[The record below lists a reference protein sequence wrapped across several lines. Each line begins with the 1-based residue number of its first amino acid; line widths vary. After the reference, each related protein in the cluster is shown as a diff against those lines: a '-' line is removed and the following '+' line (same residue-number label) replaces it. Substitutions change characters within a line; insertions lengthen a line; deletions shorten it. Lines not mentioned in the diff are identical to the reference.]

1 MKNKN
6 KMKFAQGTKEW
17 ASSTLNIQTGCEND
31 CKYCYAKCK
40 AVRFKR
46 ATPESWGSKIVPHKS
61 AASCRKLKGRVMF
74 PSTHDIMPDNIDACL
89 VTIKELLQAGHSLLI
104 VSKPRLGCIKQ
115 LCAELEPYKA
125 QILFRFTMG
134 SADDTVLKYWE
145 PGAPGF
151 AERLL
156 ALAYA
161 YGQGFSTSVSME
173 PMLDFD
179 PGAVIAAVRPFVTDK
194 IWLGKINRLRQ
205 ILAVNCPGD
214 RDALKR
220 ADALIASQDDAYI
233 NRLYMTYKGDPL
245 IAWKD
250 SIKKVVGIDRP
261 TVAGLDI

>member
-1 MKNKN
+1 MKNN
-6 KMKFAQGTKEW
+6 NEIKFAQGTKEW
-17 ASSTLNIQTGCEND
+17 ASTTLNIQTGCKND
-31 CKYCYAKCK
+31 CKYCYAKCM
-40 AVRFKR
+40 ALRFGR
-46 ATPESWGSKIVPHKS
+46 ATPELWGTKVVPHKS
-61 AASCRKLKGRVMF
+61 AANCRKRKGTIMF

-89 VTIKELLQAGHSLLI
+89 ATIKNLLGAGNSLLI

-115 LCAELEPYKA
+115 LCKELESYKA

-151 AERLL
+151 AERIL

-161 YGQGFSTSVSME
+161 YGQGYSTSVSME
-173 PMLDFD
+173 PMLDVN
-179 PGAVIAAVRPFVTDK
+179 PGAVIDKVKPFVTDK
-194 IWLGKINRLRQ
+194 VWLGKINRLRQ
-205 ILAVNCPGD
+205 TLAVNCPGD
-214 RDALKR
+214 QDARKC
-220 ADALIASQDDAYI
+220 ADALIASQNDAYI
-233 NRLYMTYKGDPL
+233 NQLYATYKSDPQ